1 MVHNLHNNFLDKK
14 SLLGG
19 DDHDYA
25 LHSKP
30 LLGGG
35 DHDYVP
41 HGKTLIGGGKPH
53 GPRVAETSNTKP
65 LLNAKVVEIF
75 DNKYMHVQFM
85 YKLINGKLT

>member
-35 DHDYVP
+35 DHDYIP

-85 YKLINGKLT
+85 YKLN